1 MLSYT
6 PVEKD
11 FKILFL
17 GLEGS
22 GKTTIITKLK
32 ELLVYY
38 KLLLIL
44 IHIHYSFFSQIKNK
58 MSTQHPF

>member
-1 MLSYT
+1 MLSYK

-44 IHIHYSFFSQIKNK
+44 ILIHYSFFSQIKNK
-58 MSTQHPF
+58 MCTQHPF